1 MKTEG
6 GGGVFLEGSA
16 LDGLTGHEAGRI
28 LLEDMYRR
36 YIGGALPQIILE
48 DRGKPYFAD
57 SPWHFSISHTPRH
70 VFCALSRKRIGIDA
84 EELDRDVRIMLA
96 DKILSEQEKA
106 QYHNTADKQR
116 ALLQFW
122 VLKEAQAKLTGE
134 GLRGYP
140 NHTNFTLP
148 DPRVR
153 EMLGCL
159 VAVMEEDDH
168 VI

>member
-1 MKTEG
+1 M
-6 GGGVFLEGSA
+6 FLEGRE
-16 LDGLTGHEAGRI
+16 LKGQTGHQAGRE
-28 LLEDMYRR
+28 LLARMYEQ
-36 YIGGALPQIILE
+36 YVGGPMPEIAVTQ
-48 DRGKPYFAD
+48 RGKPYFVD

-70 VFCALSRKRIGIDA
+70 VFCALSRKNIGVDA
-84 EELDRDVRIMLA
+84 EECDRDVRIMLA
-96 DKILSEQEKA
+96 DKILSPQEKA
-106 QYHNTADKQR
+106 QYDSASDKQR
-116 ALLQFW
+116 TLLQFW
-122 VLKEAQAKLTGE
+122 VLKEAQAKMTGE

-148 DPRVR
+148 DRRVR